1 MSGACQV
8 LYVDDEMDL
17 LDLGK
22 LFIEQ
27 SGDFSVTTMASAP
40 AALTLLQ
47 KEKFDVIISD
57 YQMPD
62 MDGIQFLIEVRK
74 NFGNLPFILFT
85 GRGRE
90 EVVIQA
96 INNGADFYL
105 QKGGDPEPQFVE
117 LTHKIKKAVEGV
129 RSDIAVHESKE
140 RLIRSES
147 DLSIKEIELEMQ
159 AEEVKRANLALEESR
174 DRYLDL
180 YEFAPLA
187 YLMLND
193 KGMIM
198 DLNLTAATLLSIER
212 GNLKKAPFSKFLSE
226 KDSDTWHLYFM
237 NLQKQENK
245 QTCVLTIKREDGSFF
260 HARLESLRLIRDGD
274 AGATVRV
281 AISDISDIWKLNA
294 DLMESK
300 ERFQSL
306 YMHMIEGAALHELT
320 YNIKGVPDDY
330 VILEINPAFEK
341 QVGVSR
347 DMVIGKTS
355 REAYGVDEPPYF
367 DIYKRVALEGGQ
379 EVFETYFPPLDKH
392 FLISLYSPSKGRF
405 ATIFEDITDRIRKEK
420 RQALTLTLLQILNDY
435 SSEEDSIKQILH
447 AIKESTGIEAVGIRL
462 ENGEDYPY
470 YETNGFPDTF
480 VESERSLCGRD
491 SSGNVKRDSNGKVIL
506 ECMCGNIICGRT
518 DPQYQFF
525 TTGGSFW
532 SNCTTEL
539 LASTTDQERQATTRN
554 RCNGEGYES
563 VALIPLR
570 SDKKIIGLLQLN
582 DHQKNI
588 FSLERIQFFEGLG
601 NTIGIALH
609 RKRTVQELIS
619 AQNYLKEA
627 HKIAKIGT
635 WDWLMEKDT
644 VTWSEELSNIAGR
657 DPSLPAPSFAEH
669 PRFHTPAGWDLL
681 EKAVSRAVNTGEPY
695 NLELEMIRSDGR
707 IMWTYA
713 TGSVRRDNKGK
724 VIGLHGMV
732 QDISEIKQAE
742 EAFRLANKKL
752 NILTGITRH
761 DINNQ
766 LLVIDGFVKLLQKQ
780 VPDPK
785 LEDYFNRI
793 SVGSDR
799 ISAMIRFTKE
809 YEEVGVN
816 TPVWQEVHKLV
827 ETAGKEVPLG
837 NVKVK
842 NDIPGGSEVFAD
854 PLIIKV
860 FYNLM
865 DNAMRYGE
873 KITTIEFALEKREND
888 YILVCEDD
896 GSGIPVDDK
905 EKIFEKGYGKNTGL
919 GLFLSREILAITG
932 ITISETGEVGKGAR
946 FEMAVP
952 NLAWRMSG
960 EGNRK

>member
-1 MSGACQV
+1 M
-8 LYVDDEMDL
+8 
-17 LDLGK
+17 
-22 LFIEQ
+22 
-27 SGDFSVTTMASAP
+27 
-40 AALTLLQ
+40 
-47 KEKFDVIISD
+47 
-57 YQMPD
+57 
-62 MDGIQFLIEVRK
+62 
-74 NFGNLPFILFT
+74 
-85 GRGRE
+85 
-90 EVVIQA
+90 
-96 INNGADFYL
+96 
-105 QKGGDPEPQFVE
+105 
-117 LTHKIKKAVEGV
+117 
-129 RSDIAVHESKE
+129 
-140 RLIRSES
+140 
-147 DLSIKEIELEMQ
+147 
-159 AEEVKRANLALEESR
+159 
-174 DRYLDL
+174 
-180 YEFAPLA
+180 
-187 YLMLND
+187 
-193 KGMIM
+193 
-198 DLNLTAATLLSIER
+198 
-212 GNLKKAPFSKFLSE
+212 
-226 KDSDTWHLYFM
+226 
-237 NLQKQENK
+237 
-245 QTCVLTIKREDGSFF
+245 
-260 HARLESLRLIRDGD
+260 
-274 AGATVRV
+274 
-281 AISDISDIWKLNA
+281 
-294 DLMESK
+294 
-300 ERFQSL
+300 
-306 YMHMIEGAALHELT
+306 
-320 YNIKGVPDDY
+320 
-330 VILEINPAFEK
+330 
-341 QVGVSR
+341 
-347 DMVIGKTS
+347 
-355 REAYGVDEPPYF
+355 
-367 DIYKRVALEGGQ
+367 
-379 EVFETYFPPLDKH
+379 
-392 FLISLYSPSKGRF
+392 
-405 ATIFEDITDRIRKEK
+405 
-420 RQALTLTLLQILNDY
+420 
-435 SSEEDSIKQILH
+435 
-447 AIKESTGIEAVGIRL
+447 
-462 ENGEDYPY
+462 
-470 YETNGFPDTF
+470 
-480 VESERSLCGRD
+480 
-491 SSGNVKRDSNGKVIL
+491 
-506 ECMCGNIICGRT
+506 
-518 DPQYQFF
+518 
-525 TTGGSFW
+525 
-532 SNCTTEL
+532 
-539 LASTTDQERQATTRN
+539 
-554 RCNGEGYES
+554 
-563 VALIPLR
+563 
-570 SDKKIIGLLQLN
+570 
-582 DHQKNI
+582 
-588 FSLERIQFFEGLG
+588 
-601 NTIGIALH
+601 
-609 RKRTVQELIS
+609 QELIS